1 MGTPHRRRPLHHR
14 DPTAEHPSQ
23 RGRQS
28 RCDRRRRRT
37 TALAGAAVVR
47 QTTILDLDVT
57 PQSSRSEPSCLP
69 CPSLRSG
76 RDPTMELLNDLRSNW
91 TIIVAKIVLLVLL
104 ALCWYNVASFTQ
116 STSQAVAQGLSADA
130 DVDLYTVIDDLDP
143 DAFEAIRRDQHAVD
157 DVASFVDRI
166 DDEPRFDFISSY
178 DQPVTVQDFRGDD
191 RFDIGYG
198 SEYTLKGKY
207 QDESGRTVQDIKSI
221 QLNETA
227 YEFAGLSVQDG
238 VPIDW
243 DAVDWGSGRI
253 PVLLG
258 NEYRGVYELGA
269 RFTGAVILQE
279 QELEVVGFLEPDS
292 AVYFRGEANHYLD
305 DTVIV
310 PYPPTLAGLDRA
322 ALDRLDPELFGRL
335 VFQVLNADLA
345 VDHSLDFG
353 TSSRVSTRSE
363 TTPASGRTR
372 CSEFRPTSCSSPS
385 SASSSRTTWC
395 SSPRCSSSSPRA
407 WASSRPSSTGSCITV
422 ERRWRGCTISS
433 GGARMPRTD
442 CSAPAA

>member
-1 MGTPHRRRPLHHR
+1 
-14 DPTAEHPSQ
+14 
-23 RGRQS
+23 
-28 RCDRRRRRT
+28 
-37 TALAGAAVVR
+37 
-47 QTTILDLDVT
+47 
-57 PQSSRSEPSCLP
+57 
-69 CPSLRSG
+69 
-76 RDPTMELLNDLRSNW
+76 MELLNDLRSNW

-130 DVDLYTVIDDLDP
+130 DVDLYTVVDDLGP
-143 DAFEAIRRDQHAVD
+143 DAFETIRRDEHALD
-157 DVASFVDRI
+157 AVASFADRI
-166 DDEPRFDFISSY
+166 DDQPGFDFISSY

-191 RFDIGYG
+191 RFDVGYG
-198 SEYTLKGKY
+198 TEYTLNGKY
-207 QDESGRTVQDIKSI
+207 QDESGRSVQDIKSI

-238 VPIDW
+238 KPIEW
-243 DAVDWGSGRI
+243 DGVDWGSGRI

-258 NEYRGVYELGA
+258 NEYRGVYELGE

-292 AVYFRGEANHYLD
+292 AMYFRGEPNHYLD

-322 ALDRLDPELFGRL
+322 ALDRVDPELFGRL

-353 TSSRVSTRSE
+353 GVVARLDAIGDDTGFRSYTLLGVPSYLVQLSLVRQLVQDNVALVTALLVVLTASVGIITAFLHRLLHNRRAPVARVHHLLGRSPDATNRLFRASRLTEYTAALGLFLTSSALLPNDSAMARLGAGTALLLWCVADGALGRRAVRIE
-363 TTPASGRTR
+363 LTTQRRRGT
-372 CSEFRPTSCSSPS
+372 
-385 SASSSRTTWC
+385 
-395 SSPRCSSSSPRA
+395 PR
-407 WASSRPSSTGSCITV
+407 
-422 ERRWRGCTISS
+422 
-433 GGARMPRTD
+433 
-442 CSAPAA
+442 